1 MTGKLYNNH
10 LIRSKDLIIENEI
23 YGDPLFNLELL
34 TCAKNIY
41 ADSNVWFY
49 LNKRNVE
56 LYENTIMISDF
67 LAGQMSV
74 YLRYL
79 DILEHFPNIT
89 DKEREK
95 CQNSY
100 WMTMRK
106 RINRKIEET
115 KRPLR

>member
-1 MTGKLYNNH
+1 
-10 LIRSKDLIIENEI
+10 
-23 YGDPLFNLELL
+23 
-34 TCAKNIY
+34 
-41 ADSNVWFY
+41 
-49 LNKRNVE
+49 
-56 LYENTIMISDF
+56 
-67 LAGQMSV
+67 MSV

-89 DKEREK
+89 DKERKK